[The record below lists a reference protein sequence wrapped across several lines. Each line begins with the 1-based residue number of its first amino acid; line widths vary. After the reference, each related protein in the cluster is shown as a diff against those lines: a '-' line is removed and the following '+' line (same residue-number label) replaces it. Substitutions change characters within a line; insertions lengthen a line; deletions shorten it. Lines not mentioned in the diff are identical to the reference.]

1 MYRQGVHRGK
11 QGQKHHHV
19 SFYIGV
25 NGHLKCNTLR
35 WLRHKS
41 LNRKH
46 RWSSPWCSYGEAR
59 APPVR
64 QYPNSPRIRFF
75 LFRSGSLE
83 IDHLRVRGIP
93 NLLQR
98 LSPNILARLV
108 ASRRRASPPRFR
120 NFPTHRR
127 RFRKDSEQK
136 TERRPFPP
144 FRSRPFS
151 ESSLRLRKGIPL
163 RRFHRQFRPFFPDRV
178 LSPRNKF

>member
-1 MYRQGVHRGK
+1 MASA
-11 QGQKHHHV
+11 QKP
-19 SFYIGV
+19 
-25 NGHLKCNTLR
+25 K
-35 WLRHKS
+35 
-41 LNRKH
+41 RKH

-108 ASRRRASPPRFR
+108 ASRRRKSPPRFR
-120 NFPTHRR
+120 NFLADRR

-136 TERRPFPP
+136 TEGRPFPP
-144 FRSRPFS
+144 FRFVPALSPKAVFAFEKESLCGDFTVNSVPFS
-151 ESSLRLRKGIPL
+151 EQSSFPSEQVLKRVLIS
-163 RRFHRQFRPFFPDRV
+163 FFFP
-178 LSPRNKF
+178 L